1 MISAAHTQQD
11 LEEGL
16 AAFEKVGKNWALFPD
31 PPQA

>member
-16 AAFEKVGKNWALFPD
+16 AAFEKVGKKLGVIS
-31 PPQA
+31 